1 MKSRLTTITM
11 KIALLF
17 FLLLSAKFVTAAE
30 EPSIPALK
38 AIEKFGSITIADG
51 SSFFTFSKD
60 GSFHS
65 GPLSQSGRT
74 FEGHWKADGLKFTV
88 IATLGWL
95 NGLSKFDDYRRIVF
109 VIYDVRKKPSA
120 PHPNLVDAYF
130 LIDELVEIPKP
141 AAAN

>member
-1 MKSRLTTITM
+1 M

-17 FLLLSAKFVTAAE
+17 FLLLSGRFVTAAE

-38 AIEKFGSITIADG
+38 AIEQFGSITISDG
-51 SSFFTFSKD
+51 SSFFTFSND

-65 GPLSQSGRT
+65 GPLSESGRE
-74 FEGHWKADGLKFTV
+74 FAGHWKADGLKFTV

-109 VIYDVRKKPSA
+109 VIYDVRKKPSDPKPWRA
-120 PHPNLVDAYF
+120 PLPNLVDTYF

-141 AAAN
+141 AGAN